1 MRPAVGEHL
10 HIGVAGDLAA
20 ANLAVAGRGALA
32 EAADGVAHVVIA
44 GENFHGV
51 FFAGNAGHNARAL
64 GVAHFEVERFARV
77 DVAVIRVVVGLLGG
91 SVDIQ
96 RVLRLDHGQRAV
108 VRGHAARVVAHL
120 GEHGGNRAGCR
131 RINRD
136 GVQREQGFARGNAVA
151 QLRVKRE
158 ERTGERRGDLFGV
171 RGDDLLRRPSR
182 PARRRQSA

>member
-1 MRPAVGEHL
+1 MPVPL
-10 HIGVAGDLAA
+10 VL
-20 ANLAVAGRGALA
+20 
-32 EAADGVAHVVIA
+32 
-44 GENFHGV
+44 
-51 FFAGNAGHNARAL
+51 
-64 GVAHFEVERFARV
+64 
-77 DVAVIRVVVGLLGG
+77 LLGG

-120 GEHGGNRAGCR
+120 GEHGGNRAGLR

-136 GVQREQGFARGNAVA
+136 GVQREQGFARGDTVA

-171 RGDDLLRRPSR
+171 RGDDLCVGRCGQRAGGGQRERGGSGRGRHPFLHTHVPFCSDTV
-182 PARRRQSA
+182 